1 MARAFA
7 DRTIAS
13 MGRSQPG
20 SATLHV
26 THHGFAR
33 SALGR
38 DHITRCWR
46 AAIVVAMLI
55 IVGTAN
61 SADVPPMLSSEQM
74 NASEIELALQKLNVL
89 GRVLYIAAHPDDE
102 NTNLMALWSNGSLY
116 DAAYLSITRG
126 DGGQNLIGPE
136 LREGLG
142 VIRTEELLAAR
153 RIDHANQFFSR
164 AIDFGFSKTA
174 EEALRFWNHEK
185 ILSDVVWVVR
195 KFRPD
200 VMVAR
205 FSPEDQLTHGHHTAS
220 AAPAVE
226 AFPAAGYP
234 NRFPGQLAFVK
245 PWQPTRLV
253 WNTSPFFF
261 SNRNLPFDP
270 TGLTVFEAGG
280 YNALL
285 GKAYTEIAA
294 TSLSMHKSQGVGS
307 PPRRGARKEYFKL
320 LEGQPMTS
328 SLFEG
333 IDTTWSRVANSESTA
348 TQIRQIISEF
358 HPADPAASVP
368 ELLQLRQAM
377 SGIKD
382 HSWVPEKKAELDGI
396 IAACLGLHVEAST
409 TNEAVTPGQ
418 TATIKLEAIN
428 RCNIPVILKES
439 RFPLSGDLMKI
450 DAALPSNELVA
461 RDLSCKIPENTPYS
475 QPYWLRTPGTLGAFA
490 VDDQTLVGLPENP
503 PDLPVEIVLQV
514 NGQELRYVEDTKY
527 RMVDPVA
534 GELRRPLVI
543 EPPVFVKVANTVLVF
558 VTSQP
563 KSVPVHI
570 TAATGPVKGELKL
583 AVPQGWGVYPASLPV
598 DLKAADA
605 ETVATFT
612 VKPPDQ
618 NSEGT
623 LRAIVSIDG
632 RDYSF
637 ERVRISYPHIG
648 VHTLMPPAEARL
660 VRADIREKGDR
671 IGYIPG
677 AGDDVPESL
686 QQIGYSVK
694 ILSES
699 DITAKNLAQ
708 FSAVVL
714 GIRAY
719 NTQERI
725 GNWLPELFAYV
736 KAGGVAVAQYN
747 TLADLKTEQL
757 GPYPLEISR
766 DRVTDENA
774 EVRILAPDHPLMTTP
789 NKITSKDFE
798 GWVQERGLYFP
809 KKWDSAWTQILSCND
824 PKEKPLDGGLL
835 VAKFGKGFF
844 VYTSYSWF
852 RQLPAGV
859 PGAYRLFANMLSLGK

>member
-1 MARAFA
+1 
-7 DRTIAS
+7 
-13 MGRSQPG
+13 MGRSLE
-20 SATLHV
+20 SAPLRVMQH
-26 THHGFAR
+26 
-33 SALGR
+33 S
-38 DHITRCWR
+38 IKRCWR
-46 AAIVVAMLI
+46 AAVVVSMLA
-55 IVGTAN
+55 VAGTVN
-61 SADVPPMLSSEQM
+61 PADAPPLLSPDQM
-74 NASEIELALQKLNVL
+74 NASEIQLALQKLNVL

-102 NTNLMALWSNGSLY
+102 NTNLMPLWANGSLY
-116 DAAYLSITRG
+116 NAAYLSITRG

-136 LREGLG
+136 LRERLG
-142 VIRTEELLAAR
+142 IIRTEELLAAR
-153 RIDHANQFFSR
+153 RIDHGKQFFSR

-174 EEALRFWNHEK
+174 EETMRIWDHDK
-185 ILSDVVWVVR
+185 ILSDVVLVIR

-200 VMVAR
+200 VMVTR
-205 FSPEDQLTHGHHTAS
+205 FSPEDELTHGHHTAS
-220 AAPAVE
+220 AILARE
-226 AFPAAGYP
+226 AFEAAGNP
-234 NRFPGQLAFVK
+234 NRFPEQLAFVK
-245 PWQPTRLV
+245 PWRPTRLV

-270 TGLTVFEAGG
+270 TGLTVLEAGG
-280 YNALL
+280 YNPLL

-294 TSLSMHKSQGVGS
+294 ASLSMHKSQGVGS

-333 IDTTWSRVANSESTA
+333 INTSWSRVPNSESVA
-348 TQIRQIISEF
+348 TEIRQIISRF
-358 HPADPAASVP
+358 HPTDPAASVP
-368 ELLQLRQAM
+368 ELLKLRQTM
-377 SGIKD
+377 SEIKD
-382 HSWVPEKKAELDGI
+382 DSWVPEKTAELDEI

-409 TNEAVTPGQ
+409 SNETVTPGQ
-418 TATIKLEAIN
+418 TEKIKLEAIN
-428 RCNIPVILKES
+428 RCNLPVTLQEV
-439 RFPLSGDLMKI
+439 RFPLSGDSMKI
-450 DAALPSNELVA
+450 DAALPSNELVTKE
-461 RDLSCKIPENTPYS
+461 LSYKIPEDTPYS
-475 QPYWLRTPGTLGAFA
+475 QPYWLRKPGTLGAFA
-490 VDDQTLVGLPENP
+490 VDDQRLIGLPENP
-503 PDLPVEIVLQV
+503 PELPIQIVLQV
-514 NGQELRYVEDTKY
+514 NGQELRYTVDTKY
-527 RMVDPVA
+527 RTVDPVA
-534 GELRRPLVI
+534 GELRRRLVI
-543 EPPVFVKVANTVLVF
+543 APPVFVKVADNVLVF
-558 VTSQP
+558 ATRQP
-563 KSVPVHI
+563 KPVSVHVI
-570 TAATGPVKGELKL
+570 AATGPVKGEFKL
-583 AVPQGWGVYPASLPV
+583 AVPEGWEVYPASLPI
-598 DLKAADA
+598 DLKGANA
-605 ETVATFT
+605 ETEATFT

-618 NSEGT
+618 NGEGT

-648 VHTLMPPAEARL
+648 VHTLMPQSEVKL
-660 VRADIREKGDR
+660 VRADIRKKGDR

-677 AGDDVPESL
+677 AGDDIPESL

-694 ILSES
+694 VLSET

-708 FSAVVL
+708 FSAVAL

-719 NTQERI
+719 NTQDRI
-725 GNWLPELFAYV
+725 YNWLPELFAYV
-736 KAGGVAVAQYN
+736 KAGGVVIAQYN

-774 EVRILAPDHPLMTTP
+774 EMRILAPNHPLMTTP

-809 KKWDSAWTQILSCND
+809 KKWDPAWTAILSSND
-824 PKEKPLDGGLL
+824 PKEKPLEGGLL

>member
-1 MARAFA
+1 MFA
-7 DRTIAS
+7 
-13 MGRSQPG
+13 
-20 SATLHV
+20 V
-26 THHGFAR
+26 
-33 SALGR
+33 
-38 DHITRCWR
+38 RC
-46 AAIVVAMLI
+46 VA
-55 IVGTAN
+55 
-61 SADVPPMLSSEQM
+61 
-74 NASEIELALQKLNVL
+74 NASDAPPLLSHEQSNAGEIQLALQKLNVL

-116 DAAYLSITRG
+116 ETAYLSITRG

-136 LREGLG
+136 LRERLG

-153 RIDHANQFFSR
+153 RVDHGKQFFSR

-174 EEALRFWNHEK
+174 EETMRIWDHDK

-200 VMVAR
+200 VIVTR

-220 AAPAVE
+220 AILARE
-226 AFPAAGYP
+226 AFSAAGDP
-234 NRFPGQLAFVK
+234 NRFPEQLAFVK
-245 PWQPTRLV
+245 PWRPTRLV

-270 TGLTVFEAGG
+270 TGLTVLEAGG
-280 YNALL
+280 YNSLL

-294 TSLSMHKSQGVGS
+294 ASLSMHKSQGVGS

-320 LEGQPMTS
+320 LEGQPMTT

-333 IDTTWSRVANSESTA
+333 IDTNWSRVANSESIA
-348 TQIRQIISEF
+348 TQIRQIISQF
-358 HPADPAASVP
+358 LPADPAASVP
-368 ELLQLRQAM
+368 ELLKLRQAM
-377 SGIKD
+377 NGIKD
-382 HSWVPEKKAELDGI
+382 ESWVPEKKAELDGI

-409 TNEAVTPGQ
+409 TNGAVTPGQ

-428 RCNIPVILKES
+428 RCNIPVTLQEI
-439 RFPLSGDLMKI
+439 RFPLSGDSMKI
-450 DAALPSNELVA
+450 DAALPSNELVT

-475 QPYWLRTPGTLGAFA
+475 QPYWLRKSGTLGAFA

-503 PDLPVEIVLQV
+503 PDLPVEIVLQI
-514 NGQELRYVEDTKY
+514 NGQELRYIVDTKY

-543 EPPVFVKVANTVLVF
+543 EPPVFAKVVNSVLVF
-558 VTSQP
+558 ATNQP
-563 KSVPVHI
+563 KSVGVHV

-583 AVPQGWGVYPASLPV
+583 AVPQGWGVYPASIPI

-612 VKPPDQ
+612 VKPPEQ

-623 LRAIVSIDG
+623 LRAVVSIDG
-632 RDYSF
+632 RDYSLG
-637 ERVRISYPHIG
+637 RVRISYPHIG

-660 VRADIREKGDR
+660 VRADIREKGER

-699 DITAKNLAQ
+699 DITAENLKQ

-714 GIRAY
+714 GVRAY

-725 GNWLPELFAYV
+725 ANWLPELFAYV

-747 TLADLKTEQL
+747 TLAELKTDQL
-757 GPYPLEISR
+757 APYPLEISR

-774 EVRILAPDHPLMTTP
+774 EVRILAPDHSLMTTP

-809 KKWDSAWTQILSCND
+809 KKWDPAWTAILSSND
-824 PKEKPLDGGLL
+824 SKEKPLDGGLL
-835 VAKFGKGFF
+835 VAKSGKGFF
-844 VYTSYSWF
+844 IYTSYSWF

-859 PGAYRLFANMLSLGK
+859 PGAYRLVANMLSLGK

>member
-1 MARAFA
+1 
-7 DRTIAS
+7 

-33 SALGR
+33 SALDR

-102 NTNLMALWSNGSLY
+102 NTNLMALWANGSLY

-136 LREGLG
+136 LGERLG
-142 VIRTEELLAAR
+142 VIRTEELIDAR
-153 RIDHANQFFSR
+153 RIDHAQQFFTR
-164 AIDFGFSKTA
+164 ATDFGFSKTA
-174 EEALRFWNHEK
+174 EETMRFWDHDK
-185 ILSDVVWVVR
+185 ILADVVWVIR
-195 KFRPD
+195 NFRPD
-200 VMVAR
+200 VIVTR
-205 FSPEDQLTHGHHTAS
+205 FSPEDEKTHGHHTAS
-220 AAPAVE
+220 AILARE
-226 AFPAAGYP
+226 AFSAAADP
-234 NRFPGQLAFVK
+234 NRFPEQLAFVK
-245 PWQPTRLV
+245 PWQATRLV

-261 SNRNLPFDP
+261 TNRNLPFDP
-270 TGLTVFEAGG
+270 TGLTVLEAGG
-280 YNALL
+280 YNSLL

-294 TSLSMHKSQGVGS
+294 ASISMHKSQGVGGL
-307 PPRRGARKEYFKL
+307 PRRGARKEYFKP

-333 IDTTWSRVANSESTA
+333 VDTSWSRVANSESVA
-348 TQIRQIISEF
+348 AEIRQITSKF
-358 HPADPAASVP
+358 NPADPAASVP
-368 ELLQLRQAM
+368 DLLKLRQAM
-377 SGIKD
+377 SGIQDK
-382 HSWVPEKKAELDGI
+382 SWIPEKKAELDKI

-409 TNEAVTPGQ
+409 ATETFTPGQ

-428 RCNIPVILKES
+428 RSNIPVTLQEV
-439 RFPLSGDLMKI
+439 RFPHTGESNKI
-450 DAALPSNELVA
+450 DAALPSNELVTK
-461 RDLSCKIPENTPYS
+461 DLSCRISNDAPYS
-475 QPYWLRTPGTLGAFA
+475 QPYWLRKPGTLGTFA
-490 VDDQTLVGLPENP
+490 VEDQKLIGLPENP
-503 PDLPVEIVLQV
+503 LALPVEIILRV
-514 NGQELRYVEDTKY
+514 NGQELRYIVDTKY
-527 RMVDPVA
+527 RTADAVA
-534 GELRRPLVI
+534 GELPRPLVI
-543 EPPVFVKVANTVLVF
+543 APPVFVNVLDSVF
-558 VTSQP
+558 VFPTNQP
-563 KSVPVHI
+563 KPVSVRVM
-570 TAATGPVKGELKL
+570 AATGADKGELKL
-583 AVPQGWGVYPASLPV
+583 AAPQGWEVSPASFPV
-598 DLKAADA
+598 DLKTANA
-605 ETVATFT
+605 EMVATFS
-612 VKPPDQ
+612 VKPPSQ

-632 RDYSF
+632 RDYSL
-637 ERVRISYPHIG
+637 ERIRISYPHIG
-648 VHTLMPPAEARL
+648 VQTLMPPAQARL
-660 VRADIREKGDR
+660 VRADIRKKGER

-686 QQIGYSVK
+686 RQIGYSVK
-694 ILSES
+694 MLSEPE
-699 DITAKNLAQ
+699 ITAKNLAQ

-719 NTQERI
+719 NTQDRI
-725 GNWLPELFAYV
+725 SNWLPELFAYV
-736 KAGGVAVAQYN
+736 KEGGVAVAQYN
-747 TLADLKTEQL
+747 TLADLKSNQL

-774 EVRILAPDHPLMTTP
+774 QVRVLAPNNALMNIP
-789 NKITSKDFE
+789 NKITPKDFD

-809 KKWDSAWTQILSCND
+809 NKWDPAWTPILSCND
-824 PKEKPLDGGLL
+824 PNEKPLDGGLL
-835 VAKFGKGFF
+835 VAKSGKGFF